1 MILTDTNIRAD
12 EREGGGERRCN
23 LLPGDIKTH
32 GFILR
37 ATRKGAERLLFTVVI
52 ICDELFGVGY
62 IGFEEV

>member
-1 MILTDTNIRAD
+1 MR
-12 EREGGGERRCN
+12 ERGGGERRCN